1 MVDYGGNFLSS
12 GLPTPTDTSTNTSR
26 RSSESLNLWTRA
38 YMILQNREPAL
49 MVDYK
54 KYLASLQDGAEP
66 LQSTSVESIVS
77 RLVQDHER
85 RQ

>member
-1 MVDYGGNFLSS
+1 
-12 GLPTPTDTSTNTSR
+12 
-26 RSSESLNLWTRA
+26 
-38 YMILQNREPAL
+38 MILQNREPAL